1 MMGQKKKGKRNYYH
15 RLLFINR
22 PLPLSSSHLNGFIER
37 CELRKSRTNSLSRVF
52 SRFERDEQLVIG
64 NENLVECVCL
74 SSKFFPPLVF
84 PALVFKKGKNSRG
97 VGDDLDIPS
106 PRPVVSWK
114 FTLTST
120 KDLCAFHRVRAR
132 KRKFDRVWSWMYSN
146 DLEYL
151 RPFLVGQGASWFRSY
166 TFHTFSLSLSV
177 SLTPSHLSWIRNVF
191 NFSLPLSL
199 SVSFSALLSMN
210 LSKRWI
216 RYNRSEIKK
225 RRASSRKVYEVS
237 RKLTRVGEE
246 GEGSIFNLALFYES

>member
-37 CELRKSRTNSLSRVF
+37 CELRKSRTNSLQSFLQIRKRRAI
-52 SRFERDEQLVIG
+52 SYWKRKPRG
-64 NENLVECVCL
+64 MCVSL
-74 SSKFFPPLVF
+74 RNSSSPLVF

-191 NFSLPLSL
+191 NFFLPLSL
-199 SVSFSALLSMN
+199 SLCLFFCPPLDESLQKMDSLQS
-210 LSKRWI
+210 I
-216 RYNRSEIKK
+216 RD
-225 RRASSRKVYEVS
+225 
-237 RKLTRVGEE
+237 
-246 GEGSIFNLALFYES
+246 